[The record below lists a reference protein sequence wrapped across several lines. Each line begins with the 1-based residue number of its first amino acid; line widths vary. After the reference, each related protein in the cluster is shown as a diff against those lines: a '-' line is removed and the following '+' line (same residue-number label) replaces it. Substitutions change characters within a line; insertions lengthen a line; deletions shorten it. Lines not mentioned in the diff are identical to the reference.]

1 MARSRIPPGRKL
13 NPYFRVFKAL
23 LTLPGVL
30 VTTQDPQ
37 VTYRQMMGVMR
48 DHGMTLP
55 EQIMLKMFE
64 VLVESFKPFT
74 IPFTA
79 ADHDRQHTQSASR
92 RLRRARVN
100 SRRDSGTSLK
110 STQSAPATPASAEG
124 DSFYNRTP
132 KNVNQSFCV
141 STEDADH
148 PSNSVV
154 SGTIPAT
161 TKTTY
166 EYPGFPKNGP
176 PLDINT
182 SFSWPHDEPSFKELI
197 PAVDLDAYDKPQY
210 MKNAENKAAK
220 VGAVRMHPSEQTEA
234 DKFKETADRVAGA
247 SKAKTSAV
255 SQKHNS
261 AVESQVSGDTQIPS
275 GSIPNTKI
283 TDLTPGSTQ
292 ETSTFSQPQVSQL
305 LTQDTVYT
313 VNSTQSMDGLQP
325 SDSTTRVKKAP
336 VSAAHPRRSP
346 RASQSEPLTPEDITL
361 GKRSRDSEA
370 SEYKAGNKKAKSSIP
385 RA

>member
-1 MARSRIPPGRKL
+1 
-13 NPYFRVFKAL
+13 
-23 LTLPGVL
+23 
-30 VTTQDPQ
+30 
-37 VTYRQMMGVMR
+37 MMCVMR
-48 DHGMTLP
+48 DNGMTLP
-55 EQIMLKMFE
+55 KHIVVDMFK
-64 VLVESFKPFT
+64 VLVESFKPFA

-92 RLRRARVN
+92 RLRRARLN

-110 STQSAPATPASAEG
+110 SNQSAPATPASAEG

-132 KNVNQSFCV
+132 KNLNQSFCV

-148 PSNSVV
+148 RAGSVV

-166 EYPGFPKNGP
+166 GYSGFPKNGP
-176 PLDINT
+176 PLDVHT
-182 SFSWPHDEPSFKELI
+182 SFSWSHDDPSFKELI

-210 MKNAENKAAK
+210 MKKAEKKAAK
-220 VGAVRMHPSEQTEA
+220 VGAVRMHPCEQTEA
-234 DKFKETADRVAGA
+234 DKFQKPADHVAGA
-247 SKAKTSAV
+247 SEAKTSPV
-255 SQKHNS
+255 SEKHNS
-261 AVESQVSGDTQIPS
+261 AVESQVPGDTQNSS
-275 GSIPNTKI
+275 GSIPNIKI

-313 VNSTQSMDGLQP
+313 VKSTQSMDGLHP
-325 SDSTTRVKKAP
+325 SDSATRVKKAP
-336 VSAAHPRRSP
+336 VSAAHPRRSQ
-346 RASQSEPLTPEDITL
+346 RFSQSEPLTPEDVTL
-361 GKRSRDSEA
+361 GKRSRDPEA
-370 SEYKAGNKKAKSSIP
+370 SECKAGNKKAKSSTP